1 MASSAV
7 RDVVSPRSII
17 LVQRSFRDIV
27 PISHEIGTIFYARLF
42 QKSPELRAL
51 FTTDIDAQADK
62 LLQMLAMIVNGL
74 HRLDAF
80 GAAVRESG
88 RRHQDY
94 GVLAKHYELVGET
107 LLWTLEAALQDKFT
121 PAVRAAWTDAYAATH
136 ALMAADAS
144 EAKSA
149 SRSGAGPMTL
159 VR

>member
-1 MASSAV
+1 MNS
-7 RDVVSPRSII
+7 RSII

-51 FTTDIDAQADK
+51 FTTDIDTQADK

-80 GAAVRESG
+80 GAAVRDSG

-94 GVLAKHYELVGET
+94 GVLAKHLSW
-107 LLWTLEAALQDKFT
+107 LA
-121 PAVRAAWTDAYAATH
+121 R
-136 ALMAADAS
+136 
-144 EAKSA
+144 
-149 SRSGAGPMTL
+149 RCSGRWRRRYRTSSPLPSGPPGPMPMPRPTH
-159 VR
+159 

>member
-1 MASSAV
+1 MNS
-7 RDVVSPRSII
+7 RSII

-51 FTTDIDAQADK
+51 FTTDIDTQADK

-74 HRLDAF
+74 HRLDSF

-121 PAVRAAWTDAYAATH
+121 PAVRAAWTDAYTATH
-136 ALMAADAS
+136 ALMEADVGD
-144 EAKSA
+144 EKGVGRNGA
-149 SRSGAGPMTL
+149 SRMNHA
-159 VR
+159 R

>member
-1 MASSAV
+1 MNS
-7 RDVVSPRSII
+7 RSII

-51 FTTDIDAQADK
+51 FTTDIDTQADK

-74 HRLDAF
+74 HRLDSF

-136 ALMAADAS
+136 ALMEADAGD
-144 EAKSA
+144 EK
-149 SRSGAGPMTL
+149 RVGRNGAGPTNL
-159 VR
+159 GR